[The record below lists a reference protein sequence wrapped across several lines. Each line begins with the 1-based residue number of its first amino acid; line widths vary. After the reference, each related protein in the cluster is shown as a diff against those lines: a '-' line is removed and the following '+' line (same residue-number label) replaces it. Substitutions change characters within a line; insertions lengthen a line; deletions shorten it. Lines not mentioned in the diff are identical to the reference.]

1 MPSSCPGIEGHS
13 DASSAITINRR
24 CSYWLHVLLRRH
36 AADSEDAIQSLN
48 SHTSELKTGSERVGG
63 IMRRALF
70 KSTLFE
76 IILLSF
82 TLAAMSVAEAVNIPV
97 SGIVNAD
104 CNPDLPC
111 FTLTGPGFSLMH
123 RQSSQT
129 TGNQAGIPGQE
140 IRLNARPIVDGNS
153 ILTFQGI
160 NYLPG
165 MVSSVPGPLF
175 NRFGDLPVSTPPVR
189 FPENPPQRVQLV
201 SPAVLS
207 ASLVGQNP
215 VTNEL
220 ETFNLSGFG
229 SATAVFVPCSQ
240 CSTPGIYNMQ
250 QISYE
255 FTAVPEPS
263 AGLLLATGFAA
274 LLFFRKR

>member
-1 MPSSCPGIEGHS
+1 M
-13 DASSAITINRR
+13 
-24 CSYWLHVLLRRH
+24 
-36 AADSEDAIQSLN
+36 
-48 SHTSELKTGSERVGG
+48 
-63 IMRRALF
+63 
-70 KSTLFE
+70 
-76 IILLSF
+76 LSF
-82 TLAAMSVAEAVNIPV
+82 IFAFLSLAEAVNIQV
-97 SGIVNAD
+97 SGVLHAA
-104 CNPDLPC
+104 CGPDLPC
-111 FTLTGPGFSLMH
+111 FTLTGPEFSLMH

-153 ILTFQGI
+153 ILKFQGI

-201 SPAVLS
+201 SPTVLS

-215 VTNEL
+215 LTNEL

-240 CSTPGIYNMQ
+240 CSTPGIYTMQ
-250 QISYE
+250 QITYE
-255 FTAVPEPS
+255 FTAIPEPS
-263 AGLLLATGFAA
+263 AGLLIAVGFVA
-274 LLFFRKR
+274 LLFFRKRLVSKR